1 MQAVHPGST
10 TRRTIPLG
18 ILAGLAGATA
28 EVLWIVVFAAC
39 SDSSAVEIAQAVARA
54 ASGGA
59 LDSVLAGVAIHMALG
74 GALGLLLA
82 WAWRTL
88 PIPAG
93 ETSRL
98 ALTVVALAVVWKVN
112 FFVVLPLV
120 SPWFIGLMPLVVT
133 LASKVLFGIAAGLVL
148 RYGDASLRIA

>member
-1 MQAVHPGST
+1 MQPMHTGWT
-10 TRRTIPLG
+10 TKRAIPLG

-28 EVLWIVVFAAC
+28 EVLWILVFAAC
-39 SDSSAVEIAQAVARA
+39 SDSSAVEIARAVARA
-54 ASGGA
+54 ASGGS

-82 WAWRTL
+82 WGWRTL

-98 ALTVVALAVVWKVN
+98 ALTIVALAVVWKVN

-148 RYGDASLRIA
+148 RHGGARLGAA